1 MYSHVAN
8 WLEKMI
14 QRVDTVYREAT
25 KDVCLMIS
33 NNTYIINEENISSD
47 LSEEMRNT
55 IDIHRRLLGL
65 LDSKDRISP
74 GWLKS
79 KKCLPLIL
87 RYFVFMNKM
96 IEARGASQ
104 TTPEDRQ
111 RTLKHL
117 FGIVFD

>member
-65 LDSKDRISP
+65 LDS
-74 GWLKS
+74 
-79 KKCLPLIL
+79 LP
-87 RYFVFMNKM
+87 RF
-96 IEARGASQ
+96 ASVL
-104 TTPEDRQ
+104 D
-111 RTLKHL
+111 
-117 FGIVFD
+117 G